1 MSFFG
6 SGREEATRPF
16 GQAGY
21 DGEMQPHPK
30 KVAGKIR
37 DCLAEV
43 TRLAAFA

>member
-6 SGREEATRPF
+6 ISREGATRLF

-37 DCLAEV
+37 DYLTEA
-43 TRLAAFA
+43 TLLAAFA

>member
-6 SGREEATRPF
+6 ISREEATRLF
-16 GQAGY
+16 DQAGY

-30 KVAGKIR
+30 KVADKIR
-37 DCLAEV
+37 EYPAEA